1 MMHYMYLASI
11 FSMDGL
17 RDFNQRCGA
26 TESLQECLRRLQ
38 SSPLLI
44 RNDILNMQLEKDG
57 TTYQFN
63 KPLRYIE
70 ANYDIILLNVKDGV
84 PQLPSVSE
92 GRNAPSFVKFVYHQK
107 IWSVKFP
114 VWKKWGGGGYL

>member
-1 MMHYMYLASI
+1 
-11 FSMDGL
+11 MDGL

-70 ANYDIILLNVKDGV
+70 ANYDIILLNVKV
-84 PQLPSVSE
+84 VAVRFTVLLQ
-92 GRNAPSFVKFVYHQK
+92 
-107 IWSVKFP
+107 
-114 VWKKWGGGGYL
+114 